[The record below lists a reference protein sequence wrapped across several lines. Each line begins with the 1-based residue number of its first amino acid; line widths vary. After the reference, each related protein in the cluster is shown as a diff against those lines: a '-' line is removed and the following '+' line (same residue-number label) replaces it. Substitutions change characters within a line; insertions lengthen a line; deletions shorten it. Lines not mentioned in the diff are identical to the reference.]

1 MEGNTIM
8 ANRCHYLRS
17 LMSTNLPRL
26 QGPGGFLQ
34 ARREGAS
41 FMVENRP
48 YVPSLM
54 VDLND
59 PSTVVNAVKVILSC
73 VGKTKTDNIETAA
86 KVSIMNGG
94 LTNALFRVDIDNEQ
108 KSPPTTSVLVR
119 IFGAEGMIDRD
130 KETANF
136 ARLCNAKG
144 SVVHSQLD
152 YLGRFGN
159 GRVETLIPNVR
170 AATISDLGEKE
181 DLVLEVTRQMARL
194 HYGFDIPEY
203 LLEKD
208 SIVSSCGGDYG
219 QPKPVL
225 LDIIASWNDELIT
238 KISQACSRDPQLVDI
253 FSSALFG
260 DTLQIEHIA
269 TDGEDG
275 NKSTLTEIISHI
287 AQKLTLETRWIQDY
301 VNEHHPDAPIAF
313 CHNDI
318 NTGNILLSDGSESGD
333 SNGYD
338 RDSVAMIDYEY
349 AGFNY
354 TMFDVANF
362 ICEHCGGN
370 DNGIPDYK
378 LIPSLEMQ
386 RKLLR
391 QYVQERDKVAGNGA
405 TKQNENDEVSELL
418 SQVQT
423 FQMLSNLYWGTWG
436 ILQGVAE
443 LLEGGYEI
451 ESVKLRLCGEIDID
465 EWDNLRYGKNRLNR
479 YRELKQ
485 SMLETTSNK

>member
-1 MEGNTIM
+1 
-8 ANRCHYLRS
+8 
-17 LMSTNLPRL
+17 MSINLQRL
-26 QGPGGFLQ
+26 HGPGGFLQ
-34 ARREGAS
+34 ARRKGAN

-54 VDLND
+54 VDLQD
-59 PSTVVNAVKVILSC
+59 ETTVVNAVKVILSC
-73 VGKTKTDNIETAA
+73 VEEMKADTETAA
-86 KVSIMNGG
+86 KVSIISGG

-108 KSPPTTSVLVR
+108 PSSTTSVLVR

-136 ARLCNAKG
+136 ARLCNSKG

-159 GRVETLIPNVR
+159 GRIETLIPNVR
-170 AATISDLGEKE
+170 AATICDFGGKE

-208 SIVSSCGGDYG
+208 STISSCGGEDG

-225 LDIIASWNDELIT
+225 LDVLASWNNELIT

-260 DTLQIEHIA
+260 DTLQIDHIVG
-269 TDGEDG
+269 TEDG
-275 NKSTLTEIISHI
+275 KDSNKSALTEMISHI
-287 AQKLTLETRWIQDY
+287 AHKLTRETRWIQDH
-301 VNEHHPDAPIAF
+301 VIEHHPDAPIAF

-318 NTGNILLSDGSESGD
+318 NAGNILLNDGLESGD

-338 RDSVAMIDYEY
+338 RESVAMIDYEY

-354 TMFDVANF
+354 TMFDIANF

-370 DNGIPDYK
+370 DNGIPDYR
-378 LIPSLEMQ
+378 LMPSLEMQ

-391 QYVQERDKVAGNGA
+391 EYVEERDKVLNNAA
-405 TKQNENDEVSELL
+405 TKTINDDDEVATLL

-423 FQMLSNLYWGTWG
+423 FQMVSNLYWGSWG
-436 ILQGVAE
+436 ILQGVTE
-443 LLEGGYEI
+443 LLEGGYQI
-451 ESVKLRLCGEIDID
+451 ENVKLRLYGEIDID
-465 EWDNLRYGKNRLNR
+465 EWDNLRYGKNRLCR

-485 SMLETTSNK
+485 SMLETNQKQMSYLYHSGRL